1 MGLDCT
7 PSGLAAFA
15 GAVFMAL
22 VEAEPVVFASV
33 VVESSATGAE
43 TLAIESSF
51 EALGLVLIAFLATV
65 MA

>member
-7 PSGLAAFA
+7 PSGSEAFA

-22 VEAEPVVFASV
+22 VEAEPVVVASV
-33 VVESSATGAE
+33 VADSSATGAE
-43 TLAIESSF
+43 TLAIESSV
-51 EALGLVLIAFLATV
+51 EALGLVLMAFLTTV

>member
-15 GAVFMAL
+15 GVVFMVL
-22 VEAEPVVFASV
+22 VEAEPVVVA
-33 VVESSATGAE
+33 ESSATGAE
-43 TLAIESSF
+43 TLAIESSV
-51 EALGLVLIAFLATV
+51 EALGLVLMAFLTTV